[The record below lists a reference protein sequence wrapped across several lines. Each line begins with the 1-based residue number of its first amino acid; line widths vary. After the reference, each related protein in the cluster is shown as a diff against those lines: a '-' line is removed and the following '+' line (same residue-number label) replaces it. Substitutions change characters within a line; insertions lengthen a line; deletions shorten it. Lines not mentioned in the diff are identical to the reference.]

1 MTGPRLL
8 IVDGTEPRRG
18 DLAFALESSHGFIVS
33 QAGSQREGIERLAAT
48 ALDAVVVMASLPD
61 GDAIPLLQQISH
73 NAPDAPVSILIAEPD
88 ERGLR
93 RLAWAEGATGVLT
106 APVDSSEIATALQ
119 SLLKARANG
128 IVAAVARDRL
138 ASSMDRLTDLL
149 VLILDAAVPGA
160 ARRGAEV
167 ANLASLLA
175 RGFDLSPAMLDELRQ
190 AARLHEIGR
199 FAMGRRVAGAPAAR
213 MVPAASARLLSEVP
227 YLQEIADLVEG
238 IGANWDGSGIPSD
251 RQRGQIPLR
260 SRLLR
265 VAADLLAEMERP
277 GRPPTPSLAFAAASL
292 IPESGRWYDPAV
304 IAVLEALV
312 ADEEMPSWQ
321 EPLSWVY
328 YDGLCEGMELATDL
342 HTVSGVKLL
351 SSGSVLNAT
360 TLELVRNR
368 HQIDP
373 LALPVSVHRQRTRTL
388 RGPWTHEAIAR

>member
-1 MTGPRLL
+1 MSAPRLL
-8 IVDGTEPRRG
+8 LVDGDEARRG
-18 DLAFALESSHGFIVS
+18 DLAFDLESSHGFIVT
-33 QAGSQREGIERLAAT
+33 QGASQRGGLERLKGPP
-48 ALDAVVVMASLPD
+48 LDAVVLVATLPD
-61 GDAIPLLQQISH
+61 GDAIPVLQQISH
-73 NAPDAPVSILIAEPD
+73 HAPDAPVAIVVSAPSEH
-88 ERGLR
+88 GLR
-93 RLAWAEGATGVLT
+93 RLAWAEGASAVLT
-106 APVDSSEIATALQ
+106 APIDASELAAALHALLRIRADRMVTA
-119 SLLKARANG
+119 A
-128 IVAAVARDRL
+128 ARDRM

-160 ARRGAEV
+160 ARRGVEV

-199 FAMGRRVAGAPAAR
+199 FAMGRRLTGAPAAR
-213 MVPAASARLLSEVP
+213 LVPSASARLLSEVP

-238 IGANWDGSGIPSD
+238 IGANWDGSGVPAD

-277 GRPPTPSLAFAAASL
+277 GRPAAPSLAFAAASL

-304 IAVLEALV
+304 IAVLEAIV
-312 ADEEMPSWQ
+312 ADEETPSWQ

-328 YDGLCEGMELATDL
+328 YDGLAEGMELATDL

-351 SSGSVLNAT
+351 SSGSVLNSS
-360 TLELVRNR
+360 TLDLIRNR

-388 RGPWTHEAIAR
+388 RGPWGREGAA

>member
-1 MTGPRLL
+1 MTSPRLL
-8 IVDGTEPRRG
+8 LVDGHASRRG

-33 QAGSQREGIERLAAT
+33 QAETQREAIERLGGAPVD
-48 ALDAVVVMASLPD
+48 ALLAVASLPD
-61 GDAIPLLQQISH
+61 GDAIPVLQHVSH
-73 NAPDAPVSILIAEPD
+73 SAPGAPVTVMVAEPD

-93 RLAWAEGATGVLT
+93 RLAWAEGASAVLT
-106 APVDSSEIATALQ
+106 APVDSSEIATALHA
-119 SLLKARANG
+119 LLKARG
-128 IVAAVARDRL
+128 DRIVAAAARDRL
-138 ASSMDRLTDLL
+138 AASMDRLTDLL

-175 RGFDLSPAMLDELRQ
+175 RGFDLSPALLDELRQ
-190 AARLHEIGR
+190 AARLHEVGR
-199 FAMGRRVAGAPAAR
+199 FAMGRRVSGAPAAR
-213 MVPAASARLLSEVP
+213 LVPVASARLLSEVP
-227 YLQEIADLVEG
+227 YLQEIADVVEG
-238 IGANWDGSGIPSD
+238 IGANWDGSGVPAG

-277 GRPPTPSLAFAAASL
+277 GRPAAPSLAFAAASL

-304 IAVLEALV
+304 IAVLEAMV
-312 ADEEMPSWQ
+312 ADEETPSWQ
-321 EPLSWVY
+321 EPISWVY

-351 SSGSVLNAT
+351 SAGSVLNAT
-360 TLELVRNR
+360 TLELVRTR

-373 LALPVSVHRQRTRTL
+373 LALPISVQRQRT
-388 RGPWTHEAIAR
+388 